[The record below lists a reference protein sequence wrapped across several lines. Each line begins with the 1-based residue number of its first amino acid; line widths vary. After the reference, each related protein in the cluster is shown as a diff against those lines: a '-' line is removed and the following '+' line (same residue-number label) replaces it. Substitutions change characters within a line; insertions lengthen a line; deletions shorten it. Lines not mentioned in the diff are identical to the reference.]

1 MSEFTKKI
9 ENDHSFLFLLL
20 VILGS
25 AVLLTLRLIL
35 ILLFSDACT
44 HEIDCISKF
53 LYKIGFTADGLITII
68 IAIIGL
74 RYAYVQIRQRNRD
87 FKFDRFEK
95 RIRLVSNNIRS
106 HGIREGYLEYFHGS
120 PFKFVAAWKLD
131 ERSVTILIRIVGEH
145 DKKSSIRK
153 KLLNVKDGDRWTSRF
168 AIFFDKNT
176 YSEVIQSNVNKNSVE
191 KFDDYDYPCVAYA
204 LMYLQQIDRDEM
216 LACQTLL
223 YDTGIKR
230 SNDKYL
236 EVPILESPSV
246 FHNP

>member
-1 MSEFTKKI
+1 MPKFVKKI
-9 ENDHSFLFLLL
+9 KNDSSSLFLA
-20 VILGS
+20 VVVLGS
-25 AVLLTLRLIL
+25 AASLALWLIL
-35 ILLFSDACT
+35 ILLFSDVCT
-44 HEIDCISKF
+44 HEVECISNF
-53 LYKIGFTADGLITII
+53 LDKIGFTADGLITVIV
-68 IAIIGL
+68 AIIGL

-106 HGIREGYLEYFHGS
+106 HGIREGYLEFFHGS
-120 PFKFVAAWKLD
+120 PFKFVAAWKLN
-131 ERSVTILIRIVGEH
+131 ERSVTILIRPVGEH
-145 DKKSSIRK
+145 DKKFTIRK
-153 KLLNVKDGDRWTSRF
+153 KLLNVKDGDCWTSRF

-204 LMYLQQIDRDEM
+204 LMYLQQIGRDEM

-236 EVPILESPSV
+236 EVPILKSPSI